1 MPGYGS
7 CYWAEHT
14 GVGRRRSY
22 PAFKGHE
29 YADVVV
35 IGGGLTGCIAASVL
49 AGGGLDVILVE
60 AGRLGGGSTERGL
73 GIVLPSPDASYR
85 IVEAGA
91 GRRIARS
98 AWKDARRSAR
108 ELATAVRKLPTRT
121 DISPAP
127 FLLNAR
133 TTDEASDLRR
143 EQKARKDA
151 GLDAP
156 WLTPQAARAELGTDA
171 TGALRFQDGAA
182 YDPVRATLGFA
193 QAAAN
198 RKARVFERSLVK
210 KTRFTR
216 NDAEVVL
223 ERGTIRTK
231 GVLVATGEPGT
242 IAPQLRRH
250 VRRSTGYVVV
260 TQPLPAAM
268 RRAVGPR
275 SAIMK
280 EAGDAPHF
288 LRWLADDRAL
298 FAGALSKP
306 VGTRQRDKAVV
317 QRTGQLMYEL
327 SVRYPAI
334 SGLPAAWGWDVP
346 VATTI
351 DGLPWIGQHRNYP
364 FHFFALAFGWAG
376 DGLAWFAAR
385 AALRH
390 FKGEPR
396 KEDAAFGF
404 ARHG

>member
-7 CYWAEHT
+7 CYWADRT
-14 GVGRRRSY
+14 GVGRRRTY
-22 PAFKGHE
+22 PTFKGQQ

-35 IGGGLTGCIAASVL
+35 IGGGLTGCITASVL
-49 AGGGLDVILVE
+49 ASGGFDVVLVE
-60 AGRLGGGSTERGL
+60 AGRLAGGSTERGL

-85 IVEAGA
+85 VVEAGA

-108 ELATAVRKLPTRT
+108 ELTTALRKLPVKCDVT
-121 DISPAP
+121 PVP
-127 FLLNAR
+127 FVLNAR
-133 TTDEASDLRR
+133 TIEEAADLRR
-143 EQKARKDA
+143 EQKARKDV

-156 WLTPQAARAELGTDA
+156 WLTSQAARAELHTET

-193 QAAAN
+193 QAAVN
-198 RKARVFERSLVK
+198 RNARVFERSLVK

-216 NDAEVVL
+216 TDAEVVL
-223 ERGTIRTK
+223 EHGTIRTK
-231 GVLVATGEPGT
+231 GVVIATGEPGGL
-242 IAPQLRRH
+242 APQLRRH

-260 TQPLPAAM
+260 TQPLTAPM
-268 RRAVGPR
+268 RREAGPR
-275 SAIMK
+275 ATVMK
-280 EAGDAPHF
+280 EVSDAPHF

-317 QRTGQLMYEL
+317 QKTAQLMYEL
-327 SVRYPAI
+327 SVRYPVI
-334 SGLPAAWGWDVP
+334 SGLPAVSGWDVP
-346 VATTI
+346 VVTTA
-351 DGLPWIGQHRNYP
+351 DGLPWIGPHRNYP
-364 FHFFALAFGWAG
+364 YHFFSIAFGWAG
-376 DGLAWFAAR
+376 DALAWFAAR

-390 FKGEPR
+390 FKGEQR
-396 KEDAAFGF
+396 KEDASFGF